1 MSDFDSAA
9 AASAASE
16 ALLLDE
22 AKSSA
27 APNPYM
33 TYNTLASTNYTAGP
47 SFVNAY
53 FAKQP
58 KKDPLESP
66 HQTRS
71 PDTEPAWHHQAGQGP
86 AAAAILNCKRALSF
100 TQDNGNQSTTGSEKS
115 LPSAAPGVGI
125 LPSQAEELLA
135 TDPEIGNDEMA
146 GREIEDEIR
155 KMMIRTHLNGDAEE
169 LEGMSESPQELQR
182 IGQELT
188 RCMELRDKYMQ
199 ISMQRESDN
208 PRNAPEWTV
217 YPAPPPPAWN
227 SFGKKPPAA
236 TEDFDL
242 AKCAIPDDDGCSFA
256 MGDDGVYTVSEK
268 GSAAPF
274 TTAPSIR
281 EFFMDLNFLLDTIS
295 AGPVKTWAFRRL
307 RYLDARWQLYVLLNE
322 REETAQSKMVPHRDL
337 YNVRKVDGHVHLA
350 SAMNQ
355 KHLLRFIKYKL
366 KNEPERP
373 VIVRDGKTLTL
384 RQVFES
390 LNLTAYDLS
399 IDTLDMHAHKDAY
412 HRFDKFNLKYNPIGE
427 SRLREIFMKTDN
439 FIDGEFFAQITKEVI
454 SDLEQSKYQMSEYR
468 ISIYG
473 RSPDEWDK
481 LAAWVI
487 DHNILSPNVR
497 WLIQVPRLYD
507 VYKASGQVENF
518 EQVIAN
524 LFGPLFE
531 VTKDPASHPKLH
543 VFLQRVVGFDSVDD
557 ESKPERRMH
566 KKYPLP
572 RVWNTNDNPPYT
584 YYTYFTLANMCTL
597 NQWRARRGFNT
608 FVFRP
613 HAGEAGDTEHLAA
626 TFLAAQAI
634 NHGILLRKVPALQYL
649 YYLQQIGLAMSPLSN
664 NALFLVY
671 ERNPFNTYFQRGLN
685 VALSTDDPL
694 QFHFTKEPLMEEYSV
709 AAQIWKYSSVDM
721 CELAMNSVIQSGF
734 EAEVKRHWI
743 GREYLETGQTEVH
756 KTNVPLSRLKY
767 RSSTLEQ
774 EHAIISKMTAT
785 GSDVLNPAK

>member
-115 LPSAAPGVGI
+115 LPSAAPGAGI

-135 TDPEIGNDEMA
+135 TDPEIENDELA

-155 KMMIRTHLNGDAEE
+155 KMMTRTHLNGDAEE

-295 AGPVKTWAFRRL
+295 DGPVKTWAFRRL

-337 YNVRKVDGHVHLA
+337 YNVRKVDGH
-350 SAMNQ
+350 
-355 KHLLRFIKYKL
+355 
-366 KNEPERP
+366 
-373 VIVRDGKTLTL
+373 
-384 RQVFES
+384 
-390 LNLTAYDLS
+390 
-399 IDTLDMHAHKDAY
+399 
-412 HRFDKFNLKYNPIGE
+412 
-427 SRLREIFMKTDN
+427 
-439 FIDGEFFAQITKEVI
+439 
-454 SDLEQSKYQMSEYR
+454 
-468 ISIYG
+468 
-473 RSPDEWDK
+473 
-481 LAAWVI
+481 
-487 DHNILSPNVR
+487 
-497 WLIQVPRLYD
+497 
-507 VYKASGQVENF
+507 
-518 EQVIAN
+518 
-524 LFGPLFE
+524 
-531 VTKDPASHPKLH
+531 
-543 VFLQRVVGFDSVDD
+543 
-557 ESKPERRMH
+557 
-566 KKYPLP
+566 
-572 RVWNTNDNPPYT
+572 
-584 YYTYFTLANMCTL
+584 
-597 NQWRARRGFNT
+597 
-608 FVFRP
+608 
-613 HAGEAGDTEHLAA
+613 
-626 TFLAAQAI
+626 
-634 NHGILLRKVPALQYL
+634 
-649 YYLQQIGLAMSPLSN
+649 
-664 NALFLVY
+664 
-671 ERNPFNTYFQRGLN
+671 
-685 VALSTDDPL
+685 
-694 QFHFTKEPLMEEYSV
+694 
-709 AAQIWKYSSVDM
+709 
-721 CELAMNSVIQSGF
+721 
-734 EAEVKRHWI
+734 
-743 GREYLETGQTEVH
+743 
-756 KTNVPLSRLKY
+756 
-767 RSSTLEQ
+767 
-774 EHAIISKMTAT
+774 
-785 GSDVLNPAK
+785 